1 MEGLQVAAVILF
13 IFGVL
18 TASSMVRDGRRALAR
33 QHLAEAQR
41 IERMTILNALGP
53 LLPLIGAL
61 GLVSLRQHH
70 AVGIGVAATLLTT
83 ALLVLRGVLHARRM
97 RGAGVPDAYSAS
109 YRNAHAIRAT
119 SLALCALAL
128 ISAV

>member
-1 MEGLQVAAVILF
+1 MESLQVASVILF
-13 IFGVL
+13 IFGIL
-18 TASSMVRDGRRALAR
+18 TASSMLRDGKGALAGE
-33 QHLAEAQR
+33 HLAEAQR
-41 IERMTILNALGP
+41 IERMTVLNALGP
-53 LLPLIGAL
+53 LLPLIAAL
-61 GLVSLRQHH
+61 GIVSLWQHH

-83 ALLVLRGVLHARRM
+83 ALLALRGVVHARRM
-97 RGAGVPDAYSAS
+97 RGAGVPETYSAS

>member
-1 MEGLQVAAVILF
+1 MESLQVAGVILF
-13 IFGVL
+13 IFGIL
-18 TASSMVRDGRRALAR
+18 TASSMLRDGKRALAGE
-33 QHLAEAQR
+33 HLAQAQR

-61 GLVSLRQHH
+61 GLVSLSQHH

-83 ALLVLRGVLHARRM
+83 ALLALRGVVHARRM
-97 RGAGVPDAYSAS
+97 RGAGLPETYFAS

>member
-1 MEGLQVAAVILF
+1 MEGLQFAGVVLF

-18 TASSMVRDGRRALAR
+18 TASSMLRDGKRALAR
-33 QHLAEAQR
+33 EHLAQTQR
-41 IERMTILNALGP
+41 IERMTVVNALGP
-53 LLPLIGAL
+53 LLPLIAAL
-61 GLVSLRQHH
+61 GFVSLWQHH

-83 ALLVLRGVLHARRM
+83 ALLALRGVVHARRM
-97 RGAGVPDAYSAS
+97 RGAGVPEAYSAS